1 MSHLCP
7 VDLFN
12 YAEQCMTFAQH
23 FDISNILLIYTS
35 HLKCAYCITET
46 FLLLLFFITIIIFI
60 FISCRCRVTLYTAIN
75 CYYYYYYYY
84 YY

>member
-23 FDISNILLIYTS
+23 FDISNILYILRTLALIY
-35 HLKCAYCITET
+35 TET

-60 FISCRCRVTLYTAIN
+60 VISCRCRVTLYTAIN

-84 YY
+84 CYY

>member
-46 FLLLLFFITIIIFI
+46 FLLLLF
-60 FISCRCRVTLYTAIN
+60 LLL
-75 CYYYYYYYY
+75 
-84 YY
+84 